1 MDISWLEEARIE
13 ALDQVGLNYVDL
25 TKNGFE
31 MPVVSLAV
39 NYLST
44 LHHGDEV
51 LLESFCLK
59 RQGARWPWKTN
70 FFKNGDFLVAESTVD
85 LVLVK
90 NDGKGFKLMRRIPEG
105 IDKAISDLQNGCN
118 I

>member
-1 MDISWLEEARIE
+1 MW
-13 ALDQVGLNYVDL
+13 
-25 TKNGFE
+25 T
-31 MPVVSLAV
+31 
-39 NYLST
+39 
-44 LHHGDEV
+44 
-51 LLESFCLK
+51 
-59 RQGARWPWKTN
+59 PWKTN